1 MKCVYDKATDAVYI
15 DADELCSYA
24 YRGGDIDTRF
34 LPGNKNG
41 ASIVSHKLHTKK
53 PNIVDAYTFT
63 TISDGVKITTY
74 AFPEIIRPC
83 GNGYKVEYIS
93 IVPYGL
99 DAIDNGALDIALKSA
114 MISAYIACEKSK
126 QLTIEINVSFFAEG
140 SDQTREYKKQ
150 ATREELLAFYEEAI
164 KIITPFAKIIKERGT
179 QTKEQLHSL
188 RFPFKEGAREGQ
200 KELIIEA
207 FKAIRTHKRL
217 VAEAPTGTG
226 KTMAT
231 LYPALKSLGEGY
243 GDKIFYFTG
252 KTTTALSALNAIDIM
267 RNQIGELRSI
277 HLSSKDKCCVSFPP
291 SARRKCDPKHCHV
304 TRGYYDRI
312 NTALLE
318 LLESYRTYTKD
329 IIDTVSA
336 KYNVCSYEL
345 SLELSEWCELVVC
358 DYNYLFD
365 LNAYLRRY
373 FEYPD
378 GAENIFLIDEA
389 HNLPDRAREM
399 YSITLNRGDF
409 LALSER
415 YSQDKN
421 LGEPLAEILNKFD
434 LFYELAMSEKQEIEG
449 EVCGF
454 YINPQIPED
463 LANPFYKFIAGAK
476 KHFRRDID
484 DDELHAV
491 FMDVKKLISITEIY
505 DKRFT
510 MFVEALK
517 DEVSL
522 RLMCLDPSY
531 MLDENMKKGVSTI
544 LFSATLTP
552 LEYFADILGCNKEAT
567 LTLKSPFDKNKL
579 CLVGVKNVST
589 RYDDRQKS
597 AGTVANIIRAAIEG
611 KEGNYIVYFPSY
623 QYLTEVREIFEK
635 KYPKI
640 NVTYQKKSM
649 SEKAKREF
657 LDSFDAKK
665 DGTLVGFCVLGGSFS
680 EGIDLRG
687 ERLIGAIIVGVGL
700 PTISSELNIIKEY
713 YDKTREN
720 GYAYA
725 YTYPGMIKVMQA
737 AGRVI
742 RSEDEKGVVFLVD
755 DRFATPEY
763 HALFPE
769 HWKHIKYID
778 NARALI
784 GEVVEFWKK

>member
-1 MKCVYDKATDAVYI
+1 MKCVYDNSTDAVYI
-15 DADELCSYA
+15 NVEALCSYV
-24 YRGGDIDTRF
+24 YRGGDIDARF
-34 LPGNKNG
+34 VPGNKNG
-41 ASIVSHKLHTKK
+41 QSIVSHKLHTKK

-63 TISDGVKITTY
+63 TISDGVKITLYTY
-74 AFPEIIRPC
+74 PE
-83 GNGYKVEYIS
+83 NVKKADHGYEIEAVYTL
-93 IVPYGL
+93 PYRL
-99 DAIDNGALDIALKSA
+99 DNIDNGQLEIALKGA
-114 MISAYIACEKSK
+114 MLSGYIASEKTK
-126 QLTIEINVSFFAEG
+126 QPSIEINVSFFGENNE
-140 SDQTREYKKQ
+140 DCREYHREV
-150 ATREELLAFYEEAI
+150 TREELIALFDEAI
-164 KIITPFAKIIKERGT
+164 AKLTPFAKIIKERAT
-179 QTKEQLHSL
+179 KTKEQLHSL
-188 RFPFKEGAREGQ
+188 RFPFEGGARQGQ
-200 KELIIEA
+200 RELIVEA
-207 FKAIRTHKRL
+207 FKAIRGHKRL

-226 KTMAT
+226 KTMAS

-243 GDKIFYFTG
+243 GDRIFYFTG
-252 KTTTALSALNAIDIM
+252 KTTTAISALNAIDIM
-267 RNQIGELRSI
+267 RDQIGNLRSI
-277 HLSSKDKCCVSFPP
+277 HISSKDKCCVSFPP
-291 SARRKCDPKHCHV
+291 LSRRKCDPKHCHV
-304 TRGYYDRI
+304 TRGYFDRI
-312 NTALLE
+312 NEAILE
-318 LLESYRTYTKD
+318 LLQNYRTYTKD

-336 KYNVCSYEL
+336 KYNVCAYEL
-345 SLELSEWCELVVC
+345 SLELSEWCELIVC

-373 FEYPD
+373 FECYD

-399 YSITLNRGDF
+399 YSVTLKREDF
-409 LALSER
+409 VPLASR
-415 YSQDKN
+415 YSADKN

-434 LFYELAMSEKQEIEG
+434 LFYELAMAEKQEIEG
-449 EVCGF
+449 AVCGF
-454 YINPQIPED
+454 YINSELPDDLIIPFEK
-463 LANPFYKFIAGAK
+463 LIFACKKFFK
-476 KHFRRDID
+476 RDID

-491 FMDVKKLISITEIY
+491 YMNLKKLISVTEIF

-510 MFVEALK
+510 MFIEAIGE
-517 DEVSL
+517 EVTL
-522 RLMCLDPSY
+522 RLLCLDPSY
-531 MLDENMKKGVSTI
+531 MLNEYMKKGASTI

-552 LEYFADILGCNKEAT
+552 LEYFADILGCGKDTT
-567 LTLKSPFDKNKL
+567 LTIKSPFEKSKL
-579 CLVGVKNVST
+579 CLVGVSNVST
-589 RYDDRQKS
+589 RYEDREKS

-623 QYLTEVREIFEK
+623 KYLTDVKEVFEK

-649 SEKAKREF
+649 SEHAKREF

-665 DGTLVGFCVLGGSFS
+665 EGTLVGFCVLGGSFS

-763 HALFPE
+763 YQLFPE

-778 NARALI
+778 NARGLL
-784 GEVVEFWKK
+784 GEVNEFWKK